1 MSICQRY
8 LDAGTVVTKDVPNG
22 VTVVGVPGRVMH
34 QS

>member
-8 LDAGTVVTKDVPNG
+8 LDAGTVVTKDIPDG
-22 VTVVGVPGRVMH
+22 ATVVGVPGRVMH